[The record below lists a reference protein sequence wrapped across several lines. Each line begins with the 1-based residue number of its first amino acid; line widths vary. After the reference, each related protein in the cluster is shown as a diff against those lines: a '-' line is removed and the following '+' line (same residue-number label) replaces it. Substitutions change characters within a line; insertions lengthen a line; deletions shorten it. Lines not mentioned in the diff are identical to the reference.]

1 MTTSLIETKSNLTWK
16 FDAIHGDIDIRD
28 ATDSSTE
35 TITKLLKS
43 PVLERL
49 RRIKQLGFTS
59 HSYPSAD
66 HSRYAHALGTMH
78 MMRMLF
84 NRLFIVQGLQPE
96 VLRDLTDCFSDVFK
110 KQETK
115 NNENLLVQHML
126 VAALLQDTGELPFSP
141 ATKHM
146 SVTKIEQYHLDEPII
161 F

>member
-28 ATDSSTE
+28 ATDSSKSG

-43 PVLERL
+43 SVLERL

-84 NRLFIVQGLQPE
+84 NRLFIVQGLKPE
-96 VLRDLTDCFSDVFK
+96 ILIALTDCFRDVFDNQNDKDK
-110 KQETK
+110 KHK
-115 NNENLLVQHML
+115 KSSVIPDGMFF
-126 VAALLQDTGELPFSP
+126 PFCNS
-141 ATKHM
+141 
-146 SVTKIEQYHLDEPII
+146 
-161 F
+161 

>member
-96 VLRDLTDCFSDVFK
+96 VLRDLTDHGANVIGGVL
-110 KQETK
+110 TM
-115 NNENLLVQHML
+115 VQKRDQRYGM
-126 VAALLQDTGELPFSP
+126 DYYYYYGE
-141 ATKHM
+141 
-146 SVTKIEQYHLDEPII
+146 
-161 F
+161 